1 MNTTNILIATLLA
14 TAFAPALALAEDFT
28 LEQGSDGERR
38 IVIRQDGFAAGQ
50 LAGQLAGL
58 RAGDSASVTGAMVRI
73 SSQGVVKNAPYSAE
87 AVTERL
93 QQLSD
98 GNQIVNKSSALQYRD
113 SAGRTRTEVRGDDG
127 TVRTVTISNPV
138 DGARWVLSPE
148 NKTATRIDISS
159 ELARAEAAK
168 AHAAATQARVAAAQA
183 RAEAEG
189 ARISAEQQRKAA
201 ERARQAADQALAR
214 VEVLRADGKLPEGAR
229 VIVKDIQRGGEPQEV
244 RVRVAQPAAVALP
257 AARAL
262 TAQIAPLIVGASN
275 DGKWLAKAVTRELGT
290 RDFSGLKAS
299 GQQRSY
305 AIPAGEIGNRNPIE
319 VSSETW
325 TSPELQVL
333 VYYKH
338 SDPRS
343 GELVYRLENLKR
355 AEPAAALFSV
365 PSDYTVRDPLKRVS
379 SVTYGKD
386 D

>member
-1 MNTTNILIATLLA
+1 MNTKNILIATLLA
-14 TAFAPALALAEDFT
+14 CAFTPALAEELVAAP
-28 LEQGSDGERR
+28 GPDGERR

-50 LAGQLAGL
+50 MAGQLAGL

-73 SSQGVVKNAPYSAE
+73 STQGVVRNAPYSAD

-98 GNQIVNKSSALQYRD
+98 GNQIVNKSRALQYRD
-113 SAGRTRTEVRGDDG
+113 SAGRTRTEVQGDDG
-127 TVRTVTISNPV
+127 KIRTVTIGDPV
-138 DGARWVLSPE
+138 EGARWVLSPE
-148 NKTATRIDISS
+148 HKTATRIDISS
-159 ELARAEAAK
+159 EQARA
-168 AHAAATQARVAAAQA
+168 AAAQARVAATQAGNQA
-183 RAEAEG
+183 RA
-189 ARISAEQQRKAA
+189 RI
-201 ERARQAADQALAR
+201 
-214 VEVLRADGKLPEGAR
+214 EVLRAEGKLTEGTQ
-229 VIVKDIQRGGEPQEV
+229 VIVKEIQRGGDAPDV
-244 RVRVAQPAAVALP
+244 RVRVAVPVAVTLP

-262 TAQIAPLIVGASN
+262 SAQIAPLIVGASN
-275 DGKWLAKAVTRELGT
+275 DGKWSSRAVTRELGT
-290 RDFSGLKAS
+290 RDFAGLKAS

-305 AIPAGEIGNRNPIE
+305 TIPADEIGNRNPIE

-365 PSDYTVRDPLKRVS
+365 PSDYTVRDPLKTIGS
-379 SVTYGKD
+379 LGAEKAN
-386 D
+386 

>member
-1 MNTTNILIATLLA
+1 MNTKNILIAALLA
-14 TAFAPALALAEDFT
+14 SAFAPVLAADLVADLAAAPD
-28 LEQGSDGERR
+28 QDGERR
-38 IVIRQDGFAAGQ
+38 IVIRQGVPAGQ
-50 LAGQLAGL
+50 LGGL

-73 SSQGVVKNAPYSAE
+73 SSQGVVKNAPYSGE

-113 SAGRTRTEVRGDDG
+113 SAGRTRTEVRDDDG
-127 TVRTVTISNPV
+127 RVRTVTISNPV

-148 NKTATRIDISS
+148 HKTATRIDITS
-159 ELARAEAAK
+159 ELARADAAK
-168 AHAAATQARVAAAQA
+168 AHAAAMQARVAATQA
-183 RAEAEG
+183 RADADG
-189 ARISAEQQRKAA
+189 ARNAAEQA
-201 ERARQAADQALAR
+201 RAAADQARTR
-214 VEVLRADGKLPEGAR
+214 VEVLRSDGKLPEGTR
-229 VIVKDIQRGGEPQEV
+229 VIVKEIQRSGEAQGV
-244 RVRVAQPAAVALP
+244 QVRVAQSVAVALP

-275 DGKWLAKAVTRELGT
+275 DGKWSSKAVTRDLGT
-290 RDFSGLKAS
+290 REFGGLKAS

-305 AIPAGEIGNRNPIE
+305 TIPANEIGNRNPIE

-333 VYYKH
+333 VYFKH

-355 AEPAAALFSV
+355 TEPNAALFSV
-365 PSDYTVRDPLKRVS
+365 PSGYTVRDPLKVFS
-379 SVTYGKD
+379 SAASGKAN
-386 D
+386 